1 MCILSQ
7 EVCTFSLF
15 LGKEKSRSRYAPT
28 LISVPFW
35 NTNGISNWI
44 NDLTRQ
50 KSSIELSDDWVNEL
64 KQDIEYT
71 ASIQGTP
78 QKRQAVLYCRRLG
91 IDYKKLTDLEFE
103 VLIRIMQ
110 KSKHLQNSGGGKNRG
125 KKRK

>member
-1 MCILSQ
+1 M
-7 EVCTFSLF
+7 
-15 LGKEKSRSRYAPT
+15 
-28 LISVPFW
+28 ISVPFW

-64 KQDIEYT
+64 KQDIEYA

-110 KSKHLQNSGGGKNRG
+110 KSKYLQNYGGGQNRG